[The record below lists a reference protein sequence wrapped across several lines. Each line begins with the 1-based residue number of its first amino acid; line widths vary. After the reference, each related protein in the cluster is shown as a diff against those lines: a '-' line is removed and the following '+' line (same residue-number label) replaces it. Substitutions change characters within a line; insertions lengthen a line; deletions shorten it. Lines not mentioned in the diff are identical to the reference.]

1 MNAGKLFTVVLA
13 FLLAGFLASAA
24 KAQTSPLFAPPPSNY
39 SIDERGVDLTSG
51 RFVLSL
57 TPVQIGQ
64 PGGSGLAYTRT
75 YIVGT
80 QWRDNITGTLSSSGS
95 TYYVSIGAASDV
107 FTLSGST
114 FTPVHNVGQTLTL
127 SGTTYTYTLTDGTVA
142 TFSGLYA
149 NQLLPPPAPAPQFE
163 ANRGRLTELRRPNGE
178 SLTYWYETAQREII
192 TEPNWWAIRLD
203 RVISNYGYALDLIY
217 EFEWYPDY
225 DDVEAWRT
233 LETVTAFNLATCL
246 SLSVCPSGTVWPSA
260 TFSGNNITDQSG
272 RTTYFGGVAIGT
284 LGIRHPENPTTNA
297 ATITYDSSQRVT
309 AYATG
314 GGTWT
319 YSYAEAGGVR
329 TVTITD
335 PASGVTVAK
344 TNMTTGLLTSI
355 KDPLNRTTAYTYDA
369 SRRPTKITYPEG
381 NAVNY
386 AYDARGN
393 VTTTT
398 VEAPPASTETDIVS
412 SATYAAT
419 CTNRVTCNQPAT
431 TTDPRGAVTNYEYD
445 ATHGGVTKITLP
457 APTTGAARPETR
469 IAYAARHAWVS
480 NGSGGYME
488 WAAGVTLPVSV
499 STCASGSAPACLNT
513 ANEVESTITY
523 GATGVANNLQP
534 TVIAQGAGNGSL
546 TATTTLTW
554 TNRGDVASIDGPL
567 TGTADTT
574 TFRYDDN
581 RQRVGIIGPDPDGT
595 DPLPRRAQR
604 NTFNLDGAVTLAEQ
618 GTVVGLT
625 DPNWAAF
632 VSLQQQAAT
641 YDTYGRPTHQRVQS
655 GATTYALGQ
664 VSYDTS
670 GRPECTV
677 TRMNPATF
685 AAPPTSACTAAT
697 AGSFGP
703 DRIVKSAW
711 DAAGQ
716 LTSTISGFG
725 STNPISASVTYTDN
739 GQPETLTDGEG
750 NVSTLEYDGFG
761 RLVRMLYPNPVTTD
775 DELYEYDAG
784 SNVVEFTNRAGE
796 TTTMAWDALGRVTS
810 INVPD
815 GTDDVAYTY
824 DNLGR
829 PLTAAI
835 PGGQT
840 LTYAWDAL
848 SRPVSETGPLGA
860 MGYEYDSAGR
870 MTRIIWPDAFYAAY
884 DHDVYGGVT
893 AVREKGPASALF
905 LLATYEYDALGR
917 LTGITRGNGA
927 STAYG
932 YDAVSR
938 LISLTQ
944 NPDGTTNDL
953 TLGFSHNPAGQITGR
968 TVSNAAYVFAPAT
981 GVTAYANDS
990 LNRVTTVG
998 GAAVSYDDNQNIT
1011 AVPGAGTYGYDALSR
1026 LTSANPGSGAATFAY
1041 DPADRLYQ
1049 SGASGTTTRFQY
1061 AGNQLAA
1068 EYNAAGALTR
1078 RHVPGLGLDDVAASY
1093 DGSGTTSRNWA
1104 LADERGSVVA
1114 VTGASGAASTLNRYD
1129 EYGVPASGN
1138 AGRFQ
1143 YTGQAWLA
1151 EAGLYHYRARA
1162 YLPQIGRFLQADPI
1176 GYEGGANLYA
1186 YVGGDPI
1193 NAVDPSGTIWIL
1205 LPTGQE
1211 DCLLSVATSDGVEI
1225 GRTISQ
1231 CRPVLEP
1238 VWVNDGR
1245 GGGGSGGGGQSN
1257 RCSAQSFAPP
1267 LPPLVT
1273 APTTALQTAGQ
1284 TATRNPLLALLV
1296 ALFSLSGDTPR
1307 PPQYYNHYTTSAGY
1321 AGITESGIILPSADG
1336 YVYLTPDRYNTGG
1349 DAQARLALRY
1359 TPVGYFRIPS
1369 RNTFPILAPE
1379 EVRRANNQPGGG
1391 TEVRAPHTVSIQGA
1405 TWVPIC

>member
-13 FLLAGFLASAA
+13 FLLAGFLANAA
-24 KAQTSPLFAPPPSNY
+24 TAQTSPLFAPPPSNY

-64 PGGSGLAYTRT
+64 LGGSGLAYTRT

-80 QWRDNITGTLSSSGS
+80 EWRDNITGTLSSSGS

-114 FTPVHNVGQTLTL
+114 FTPVHNIGQTLTL
-127 SGTTYTYTLTDGTVA
+127 SGSTYIYTLTDGTVA

-178 SLTYWYETAQREII
+178 TLAYEYEIAQREII
-192 TEPNWWAIRLD
+192 TEPNWWAIRLN
-203 RVISNYGYALDLIY
+203 RVTSNYGYALELTY
-217 EFEWYPDY
+217 EFAWYPDY
-225 DDVEAWRT
+225 ADVEEWRT
-233 LETVTAFNLATCL
+233 LETVTAINLATCTAL
-246 SLSVCPSGTVWPSA
+246 AVCPSGTVWPSA
-260 TFSGNNITDQSG
+260 TFSGNNIIDKSG
-272 RTTYFGGVAIGT
+272 RTTYYGGSGAHSTRAIR
-284 LGIRHPENPTTNA
+284 LPQNPSVNA
-297 ATITYDSSQRVT
+297 ATITYDSSLRVT

-386 AYDARGN
+386 AYDPRGN

-412 SATYAAT
+412 SATYPAT
-419 CTNRVTCNQPAT
+419 CATRVTCNQPAT

-457 APTTGAARPETR
+457 APTAGAARPETR
-469 IAYAARHAWVS
+469 ITYAAQHAWVS
-480 NGSGGYME
+480 NGSGGYVE
-488 WAAGVTLPVSV
+488 LPAGITLPVST
-499 STCASGSAPACLNT
+499 SACATGGGSSCAGA
-513 ANEVESTITY
+513 ANEVKSAITY
-523 GATGVANNLQP
+523 GTPSTANNLNP
-534 TVIAQGAGNGSL
+534 TVIETGAGNGSL
-546 TATTTLTW
+546 TAKTTLTW

-581 RQRVGIIGPDPDGT
+581 RQQVGIIGPDPDGT
-595 DPLPRRAQR
+595 DPLQRRAQR

-655 GATTYALGQ
+655 GSTTYALGQ
-664 VSYDTS
+664 ISYDTS
-670 GRPECTV
+670 GRPECAV

-703 DRIVKSAW
+703 DRIVRSAW

-725 STNPISASVTYTDN
+725 SADPITESVTYTDN

-761 RLVRMLYPNPVTTD
+761 RLTRMLYPNPLTTD

-784 SNVVEFTNRAGE
+784 SNVIEFTNRAGE
-796 TTTMAWDALGRVTS
+796 TTTMAWDALNRVTS
-810 INVPD
+810 INAPA
-815 GTDDVAYTY
+815 GTDDVDYTY

-835 PGGQT
+835 PGVQT
-840 LTYAWDAL
+840 LTYVWDAL
-848 SRPVSETGPLGA
+848 SRPVSESGPLGA
-860 MGYEYDSAGR
+860 MGYQYDSAGR
-870 MTRIIWPDAFYAAY
+870 MTRITWPDAFYAAY
-884 DHDVYGGVT
+884 DHDVYGAVT

-905 LLATYEYDALGR
+905 LLADYDYDALGR

-927 STAYG
+927 STAWG

-938 LISLTQ
+938 LTSLTQ
-944 NPDGTTNDL
+944 NPSGTANDL
-953 TLGFSHNPAGQITGR
+953 TLGFSYNPAGQITGR
-968 TVSNAAYVFAPAT
+968 TVSNPSFVFAPAT
-981 GVTAYANDS
+981 GATAYANDG

-998 GAAVSYDDNQNIT
+998 GSAVGYDANQNIT
-1011 AVPGAGTYGYDALSR
+1011 AVPGAGTYSYDALNR
-1026 LTSANPGSGAATFAY
+1026 LISANPGSGAAGFAY
-1041 DPADRLYQ
+1041 DPAGRLYE
-1049 SGASGTTTRFQY
+1049 ASAGVTTRFQY
-1061 AGNQLAA
+1061 AGQQLVS
-1068 EYNAAGALTR
+1068 EYDVTGVLTA
-1078 RHVPGLGLDDVAASY
+1078 RHIPGLGLDDIAASW
-1093 DGSGTTSRNWA
+1093 D
-1104 LADERGSVVA
+1104 LASTAPVRFWPLTDERGSVIGRVGSI
-1114 VTGASGAASTLNRYD
+1114 TQINRYD
-1129 EYGVPASGN
+1129 EYGVPAPGN

-1143 YTGQAWLA
+1143 YTGQVWLS
-1151 EAGLYHYRARA
+1151 EASLYHYRARA
-1162 YLPQIGRFLQADPI
+1162 YLPQIGRFLQTDPI
-1176 GYEGGANLYA
+1176 GYADGANLYA
-1186 YVGGDPI
+1186 YVRGDPI
-1193 NAVDPSGTIWIL
+1193 NLADPSGL
-1205 LPTGQE
+1205 AQE
-1211 DCLLSVATSDGVEI
+1211 RMSPQECK
-1225 GRTISQ
+1225 
-1231 CRPVLEP
+1231 
-1238 VWVNDGR
+1238 GR
-1245 GGGGSGGGGQSN
+1245 GGKVIDEIDPGSGLNICDFSDNWGWRGLSNSYPWQAMLGRMFRGAPLASSPPPVAVDCAAGAKLGAIAKGASGGGKAHDFMSRIAESGGALARRAMVPMDRLLLTSESLAEIGQGVARGQSQDVIIAN
-1257 RCSAQSFAPP
+1257 AT
-1267 LPPLVT
+1267 LP
-1273 APTTALQTAGQ
+1273 ALG
-1284 TATRNPLLALLV
+1284 
-1296 ALFSLSGDTPR
+1296 
-1307 PPQYYNHYTTSAGY
+1307 GY
-1321 AGITESGIILPSADG
+1321 AGGRAGAAFGGLLSWESGPGAVIPVVLFGALGVNAGDQLGSLGADA
-1336 YVYLTPDRYNTGG
+1336 Y
-1349 DAQARLALRY
+1349 AR
-1359 TPVGYFRIPS
+1359 
-1369 RNTFPILAPE
+1369 
-1379 EVRRANNQPGGG
+1379 VRGQYCP
-1391 TEVRAPHTVSIQGA
+1391 
-1405 TWVPIC
+1405 